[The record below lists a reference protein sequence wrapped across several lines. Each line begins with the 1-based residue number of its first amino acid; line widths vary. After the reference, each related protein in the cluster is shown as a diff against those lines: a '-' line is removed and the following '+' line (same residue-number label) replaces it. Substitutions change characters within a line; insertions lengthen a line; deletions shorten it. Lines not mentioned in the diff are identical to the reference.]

1 MRAVSAPVHPDA
13 QEAMQMKT
21 DTGQMNPLLG
31 WALTVMR
38 VLLGIFWLA
47 QQTWKPPPT
56 FGCPSGGFCF
66 WLDQEIQHPLVPLFA
81 DFLRA
86 VIRPNAIAFGW
97 FTLLVEVSIG
107 LTLIFGV
114 FTRLGALVA
123 TLWSLNLLIGLAAV
137 PGETP
142 WYYLAIVAVNLL
154 FVVIGA
160 SGQFSVDRARHRR
173 ISGAAPR
180 TAA

>member
-1 MRAVSAPVHPDA
+1 
-13 QEAMQMKT
+13 
-21 DTGQMNPLLG
+21 MNTIGGL
-31 WALTVMR
+31 ALTVIR

-66 WLDQEIQHPLVPLFA
+66 WLDQEIQHPLIPLFA

-107 LTLIFGV
+107 LALIFGV
-114 FTRLGALVA
+114 YTRLGALIA
-123 TLWSLNLLIGLAAV
+123 TLWSVNLLIGLAAV
-137 PGETP
+137 PGESP
-142 WYYLAIVAVNLL
+142 WYYLLIVVVNLL
-154 FVVIGA
+154 FVAIGA
-160 SGQFSVDRARHRR
+160 SGQISVDRARHRR
-173 ISGAAPR
+173 SSGGAEQSISG
-180 TAA
+180 TK

>member
-1 MRAVSAPVHPDA
+1 
-13 QEAMQMKT
+13 MKSNAGRKIT
-21 DTGQMNPLLG
+21 TIVGLT
-31 WALTVMR
+31 LTVFR

-66 WLDQEIQHPLVPLFA
+66 WLDQEIQHPLIPLFA
-81 DFLRA
+81 NFLRA

-107 LTLIFGV
+107 LALIFGV

-123 TLWSLNLLIGLAAV
+123 TLWSVNLLIGLSAV

-142 WYYLAIVAVNLL
+142 LYYLAIVAVNLL
-154 FVVIGA
+154 FVVVGA
-160 SGQFSVDRARHRR
+160 SGQFSVDRARQQ
-173 ISGAAPR
+173 PV
-180 TAA
+180 

>member
-1 MRAVSAPVHPDA
+1 
-13 QEAMQMKT
+13 
-21 DTGQMNPLLG
+21 MNTNARPMNTVAGLV
-31 WALTVMR
+31 LTVIR

-47 QQTWKPPPT
+47 QQTWKPPPA
-56 FGCPSGGFCF
+56 FGCPSEGFCF
-66 WLDQEIQHPLVPLFA
+66 WLDQEIQHPLIPLYA

-97 FTLLVEVSIG
+97 FTLLVEVAIG
-107 LTLIFGV
+107 LALVFGV

-123 TLWSLNLLIGLAAV
+123 TLWSVNLLIGLAAV

-142 WYYLAIVAVNLL
+142 WYYLSIVAVNLL

-160 SGQFSVDRARHRR
+160 SGQISVDRARHRR
-173 ISGAAPR
+173 
-180 TAA
+180 T

>member
-1 MRAVSAPVHPDA
+1 MRMTSVA
-13 QEAMQMKT
+13 QQK
-21 DTGQMNPLLG
+21 NSLG
-31 WALTVMR
+31 GVALTLLR
-38 VLLGIFWLA
+38 VALGFFWLA

-97 FTLLVEVSIG
+97 FTLLVEVAIG
-107 LTLIFGV
+107 LALIFGV
-114 FTRLGALVA
+114 YTRPAALVA
-123 TLWSLNLLIGLAAV
+123 VLWSLNLLIGLAAV
-137 PGETP
+137 PGESP

-160 SGQFSVDRARHRR
+160 SGQISVDRARQQ
-173 ISGAAPR
+173 R
-180 TAA
+180 T

>member
-1 MRAVSAPVHPDA
+1 
-13 QEAMQMKT
+13 MKSN
-21 DTGQMNPLLG
+21 TGRVNSLVGL
-31 WALTVMR
+31 ALTVIR

-56 FGCPSGGFCF
+56 FGCPTGGFCF
-66 WLDQEIQHPLVPLFA
+66 WLDQEIQHPVVPLFA

-97 FTLLVEVSIG
+97 FTLLVEVSVG
-107 LTLIFGV
+107 LALIFGV

-123 TLWSLNLLIGLAAV
+123 TLWSLNLLIGLSAV

-142 WYYLAIVAVNLL
+142 LYYLAIVAVNLL

-160 SGQFSVDRARHRR
+160 SGQISVDQARLRR
-173 ISGAAPR
+173 IGAAK
-180 TAA
+180 AQ

>member
-1 MRAVSAPVHPDA
+1 MTSNARR
-13 QEAMQMKT
+13 
-21 DTGQMNPLLG
+21 MNTIGSLT
-31 WALTVMR
+31 LTVIR

-66 WLDQEIQHPLVPLFA
+66 WLDQEIQHPLIPLFA

-107 LTLIFGV
+107 LALIFGV
-114 FTRLGALVA
+114 FTRLSALVA
-123 TLWSLNLLIGLAAV
+123 TLWSVNLLIGLAAV

-142 WYYLAIVAVNLL
+142 WYYLSIVAVNLL

-160 SGQFSVDRARHRR
+160 SGQIAVDRARHRR
-173 ISGAAPR
+173 I
-180 TAA
+180 

>member
-1 MRAVSAPVHPDA
+1 MNTNARPVNTIA
-13 QEAMQMKT
+13 
-21 DTGQMNPLLG
+21 G
-31 WALTVMR
+31 WALTAIR

-66 WLDQEIQHPLVPLFA
+66 WLDQEIQHPLIPLYA
-81 DFLRA
+81 NFLRA

-97 FTLLVEVSIG
+97 FTLLVEVAIG
-107 LTLIFGV
+107 LALIFGV

-123 TLWSLNLLIGLAAV
+123 TLWSANLLIGLAVV

-142 WYYLAIVAVNLL
+142 LYYLAIVAVNLL

-160 SGQFSVDRARHRR
+160 SGQISVDRARDRR
-173 ISGAAPR
+173 VKRGRADQLIGGKE
-180 TAA
+180 

>member
-1 MRAVSAPVHPDA
+1 
-13 QEAMQMKT
+13 
-21 DTGQMNPLLG
+21 MNSNARRTNTIGGLT
-31 WALTVMR
+31 LTVIR

-66 WLDQEIQHPLVPLFA
+66 WLAQEIQHPLIPLYA

-97 FTLLVEVSIG
+97 FTALVEVAIG
-107 LTLIFGV
+107 LALIFGV

-123 TLWSLNLLIGLAAV
+123 TLWSVNLLVGLAAV

-142 WYYLAIVAVNLL
+142 WYYVSIVTVNLL
-154 FVVIGA
+154 FVATGA
-160 SGQFSVDRARHRR
+160 SGQISVDRARHRR
-173 ISGAAPR
+173 I
-180 TAA
+180 

>member
-1 MRAVSAPVHPDA
+1 MRMTGSAQRKNSIGGV
-13 QEAMQMKT
+13 
-21 DTGQMNPLLG
+21 
-31 WALTVMR
+31 ALTVFR
-38 VLLGIFWLA
+38 VALDLFWLA

-66 WLDQEIQHPLVPLFA
+66 WLDQEIQHPLIPLFA

-107 LTLIFGV
+107 LALIFGV
-114 FTRLGALVA
+114 FTRLGALIA
-123 TLWSLNLLIGLAAV
+123 TLWSINLLIGLAAV

-142 WYYLAIVAVNLL
+142 WYYLSIVAVNLL
-154 FVVIGA
+154 FVAIGA
-160 SGQFSVDRARHRR
+160 SGQISVDQARRR
-173 ISGAAPR
+173 RSSGGAEQSISG
-180 TAA
+180 TK

>member
-1 MRAVSAPVHPDA
+1 ML
-13 QEAMQMKT
+13 MKSN
-21 DTGQMNPLLG
+21 TGRTNTIVGL
-31 WALTVMR
+31 ALTVVR

-66 WLDQEIQHPLVPLFA
+66 WLDQEIQHPLIPLFA
-81 DFLRA
+81 NFLRA

-97 FTLLVEVSIG
+97 FTLLVEVAIG
-107 LTLIFGV
+107 LALIFGI

-123 TLWSLNLLIGLAAV
+123 TLWSVNLLIGLSAV

-142 WYYLAIVAVNLL
+142 LYYLSIVAVNLL
-154 FVVIGA
+154 FVVVGA
-160 SGQFSVDRARHRR
+160 SGQISVDRSRYRQNSAGVPGTR
-173 ISGAAPR
+173 
-180 TAA
+180 

>member
-1 MRAVSAPVHPDA
+1 MNSNARP
-13 QEAMQMKT
+13 KNT
-21 DTGQMNPLLG
+21 ITGLV
-31 WALTVMR
+31 LTAIR
-38 VLLGIFWLA
+38 VLLGIFWLG

-66 WLDQEIQHPLVPLFA
+66 WLDQEIQHPLIPLFA
-81 DFLRA
+81 NFLRA
-86 VIRPNAIAFGW
+86 VIRPNAVAFGW
-97 FTLLVEVSIG
+97 FTLVVEVAIG
-107 LTLIFGV
+107 LALIFGV

-123 TLWSLNLLIGLAAV
+123 TLWSVNLLIGLAAV

-160 SGQFSVDRARHRR
+160 SGQISVDRARQQRVKPGR
-173 ISGAAPR
+173 ADQSIGGKQ
-180 TAA
+180 

>member
-1 MRAVSAPVHPDA
+1 
-13 QEAMQMKT
+13 
-21 DTGQMNPLLG
+21 MNNDGRRINTIVGL
-31 WALTVMR
+31 ALTVIR

-56 FGCPSGGFCF
+56 FGCPNGGFCF
-66 WLDQEIQHPLVPLFA
+66 WLDQEIQHPLIPLFA

-86 VIRPNAIAFGW
+86 VIRPNVIAFGW
-97 FTLLVEVSIG
+97 FTLLVEISIG
-107 LTLIFGV
+107 LALIFGV

-123 TLWSLNLLIGLAAV
+123 TLWSVNLLIGLAAV

-142 WYYLAIVAVNLL
+142 WYYLSIVAINLL

-160 SGQFSVDRARHRR
+160 SGQISVDRVRR
-173 ISGAAPR
+173 QR
-180 TAA
+180 M